1 MFFLLLGFTV
11 QGSAQ
16 RSKSKKKSSQQKTSS
31 KKKSVGTKK
40 KKKTKQVAV
49 KKRSNNVAA
58 SRINKQLDAEEQA
71 AQIYKEGLMDT
82 TGNRVVVITSAF
94 KPSLQNAAKINFSA
108 ASAVVDSAKIP
119 LNYKVPSSNLFFS
132 YQPIS
137 IQPLALPTDS
147 GWIWQNSHQVKVGA
161 GNFSSVFAEGK
172 FAFGDGKKSITN
184 IEANFLTSKS
194 RVFAQ
199 QYSKFGLDV
208 KSILNT
214 AQNLE
219 WTTHAFFNSIT
230 QFRYGFNPASLIF
243 TKDQLQQTYNTVAL
257 ELGLKNT
264 ISNDAGVNYHPQL
277 SYYRF
282 TDNTGGSEN
291 NLILKAPLEKS
302 LSNIISLQLG
312 LTADIATAIFATTK
326 LTNNLFFINPALVF
340 TTPNLTL
347 NIGVQPSWD
356 NNAYSMQPD
365 ISAEAQLKNSR
376 LKLQAGWVGYFNKNT
391 YRSLAGYNPWIG
403 SLNQLANTRIRE
415 QYIGLKGIAGN
426 HIAYNARVSFMKMNN
441 QPLFIN
447 DGVDGKTFITLF
459 EPDMDALKIHGEL
472 SYSVQ
477 ETFSLMGA
485 VTATQFNNLSAGN
498 QAWGLIPFEITG
510 SALWKPLKDVQVN
523 ATIFY
528 KEGSLY
534 RINPTQSGRLL
545 PAVDMNLGG
554 SFSLKKNL
562 NLWLQMNNLFNN
574 MYQRWNQ
581 YPVFGFNVMAGVVYS
596 FK

>member
-1 MFFLLLGFTV
+1 
-11 QGSAQ
+11 
-16 RSKSKKKSSQQKTSS
+16 
-31 KKKSVGTKK
+31 
-40 KKKTKQVAV
+40 
-49 KKRSNNVAA
+49 
-58 SRINKQLDAEEQA
+58 
-71 AQIYKEGLMDT
+71 
-82 TGNRVVVITSAF
+82 NRVVVITSAF

-282 TDNTGGSEN
+282 TDNSDGSEN

-302 LSNIISLQLG
+302 LSKIISLKLG
-312 LTADIATAIFATTK
+312 LTADIATANFASTK

-403 SLNQLANTRIRE
+403 SLSQLANTRIRE

-426 HIAYNARVSFMKMNN
+426 HIAYNARV
-441 QPLFIN
+441 
-447 DGVDGKTFITLF
+447 
-459 EPDMDALKIHGEL
+459 
-472 SYSVQ
+472 
-477 ETFSLMGA
+477 
-485 VTATQFNNLSAGN
+485 
-498 QAWGLIPFEITG
+498 
-510 SALWKPLKDVQVN
+510 
-523 ATIFY
+523 
-528 KEGSLY
+528 
-534 RINPTQSGRLL
+534 
-545 PAVDMNLGG
+545 
-554 SFSLKKNL
+554 
-562 NLWLQMNNLFNN
+562 
-574 MYQRWNQ
+574 
-581 YPVFGFNVMAGVVYS
+581 
-596 FK
+596 